1 MNPMIITFCIL
12 IFTVVMMVWE
22 KLPIAVT
29 AVITSLLLILFN
41 VLTPA
46 EGFSGFANSNV
57 ILITGMVV
65 IGGAFFSTGMAQ
77 DIGYGVLKFAKT
89 ETILIGLIVMVTG
102 LMSAM
107 LSNTGVT
114 AVMLPIV
121 IGICMKSGINRSRLI
136 MPISIAA
143 GCGGTITL
151 VGTVVNVIANTTL
164 EEFGYEERF
173 GFFEF
178 TKVGLPLLVITAIF
192 MATIGKKL
200 LPDRP
205 YANVDGSTDQD
216 QTKDFSNVPKWKKYM
231 SLVILLVTF
240 FGMIFETQI
249 GVKLHVTAVIG
260 AVLLVITGVMTENE
274 AYKAVDLRT
283 AFTLAGILPLATAL
297 DKTGA
302 GQAIADTVIGAFGGN
317 ASPFMLM
324 MVLYLMSC
332 IMTQFMSNTATA
344 ALLCPIGLSIA
355 QGLNADPKAVLM
367 AIVLGASFAYATP
380 LGMPANTMVMAP
392 GGYKF
397 GDYTKVGVPL
407 LVISFIFC
415 MIVLPIFWPMTIG

>member
-1 MNPMIITFCIL
+1 MDPMIITFVIL
-12 IFTVVMMVWE
+12 AFTVVMMVWE
-22 KLPIAVT
+22 KIPIAVT
-29 AVITSLLLILFN
+29 AICTSLLLILTK
-41 VLTPA
+41 VLTPT
-46 EGFSGFANSNV
+46 EGFSGFSNSNV

-77 DIGYGVLKFAKT
+77 DIGFRVLKYAKT
-89 ETILIGLIVMVTG
+89 ESVLIGGIVMVTA
-102 LMSAM
+102 LMSAV

-114 AVMLPIV
+114 AVMIPIV
-121 IGICMKSGINRSRLI
+121 IGICYKSGINRSRLL

-143 GCGGTITL
+143 GVGGTITL

-164 EEFGYEERF
+164 EKFGYVERF
-173 GFFEF
+173 AFFEF
-178 TKVGLPLLVITAIF
+178 AKVGLPLTVVTALF
-192 MATIGKKL
+192 LATVGKKL

-205 YANVDGSTDQD
+205 YVDPDGVAPKEQ
-216 QTKDFSNVPKWKKYM
+216 DFSHVPPWKKHM
-231 SLVILLVTF
+231 SLAILLLTF
-240 FGMIFETQI
+240 VGMIFENQI
-249 GVKLHVTAVIG
+249 GVKLHVTAVLG
-260 AVLLVITGVMTENE
+260 AVILVVTGVMTENE
-274 AYKAVDLRT
+274 AYRAVDLRT
-283 AFTLAGILPLATAL
+283 AFLLAGILPLATAL

-302 GQAIADTVIGAFGGN
+302 GRKIAEMVIGGFGDN

-332 IMTQFMSNTATA
+332 VMTQFMSNTATA
-344 ALLCPIGLSIA
+344 ALLCPIGLSIS

-397 GDYTKVGVPL
+397 SDYARVGVPL
-407 LVISFIFC
+407 LVISFVFC
-415 MIVLPIFWPMTIG
+415 MLVLPIFWPMNIGG